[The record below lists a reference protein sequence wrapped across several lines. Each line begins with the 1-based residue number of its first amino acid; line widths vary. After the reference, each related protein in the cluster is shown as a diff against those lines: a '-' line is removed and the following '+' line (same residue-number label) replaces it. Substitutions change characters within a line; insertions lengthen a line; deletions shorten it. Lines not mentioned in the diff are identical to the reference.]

1 MVVHARNQS
10 RSPNQPVNRTRLR
23 RSGLYRTLVSG
34 APVTSTLGRI
44 LPIMHEAIQRPSEL
58 QAKGDAF
65 VSSAAIRG
73 ILKTSPRVKVA
84 RRYQSFV
91 AGSRRSLT
99 RTNVHG
105 RNCQATPTGR
115 DKQLSIVP
123 AGEAVDWSTH
133 CKTIVAF
140 TERGRASQTQHPNR
154 SFERTHTGGAR
165 VWVIAIRGAPVCAA
179 QFRR

>member
-1 MVVHARNQS
+1 MGIL
-10 RSPNQPVNRTRLR
+10 RLR
-23 RSGLYRTLVSG
+23 HAGVRRSI
-34 APVTSTLGRI
+34 STLGRI

-133 CKTIVAF
+133 CKTIIAF
-140 TERGRASQTQHPNR
+140 TERGRSSQTQRPNR

-165 VWVIAIRGAPVCAA
+165 MRVFSG
-179 QFRR
+179 QRRAGVRRSISTLDRWFTAC